1 MSEAI
6 KVRIYQGDDD
16 VREFEIKGIDRPKV
30 SFEEHKVLNPEGVGY
45 VTSSLS
51 HDPLVMRGAG
61 ELAQAIIEGGNRIVL
76 EIRHPEYPKY
86 KATFDNVHVLSDSD
100 VKNGNISIVYSGVHL
115 HDLLNQI

>member
-16 VREFEIKGIDRPKV
+16 MREFEIKGVDRPKV
-30 SFEEHKVLNPEGVGY
+30 SLEEYKVLNPEGVGY
-45 VTSSLS
+45 VINSFS

-76 EIRHPEYPKY
+76 EIRHPKY
-86 KATFDNVHVLSDSD
+86 KTTFDNVHVLSDSD
-100 VKNGNISIVYSGVHL
+100 VKNGNISIIYSGVHM
-115 HDLLNQI
+115 HDSLNQI